1 MIKIDSTTWRAARRA
16 LERAIALYVEDPGV
30 AFIDLGLSAEK
41 PEPPIAV
48 RIHRRHHSGHNRKT
62 AVRLSDLPDL
72 GFPVEWRDCHFRFH
86 LQQRTTR
93 TSQSICQE
101 LCGGAPVVN
110 SAGRIFTL
118 GGMVRDRQTGHVMML
133 SSWHVLAG
141 AWAMGENV
149 LISRR
154 ISAAGA
160 ETNEVV
166 AEFTRN
172 AMSHGLDAAVSQL
185 KRPTPFR
192 SEQQGIGAIAGV
204 VLPQLGMPV
213 IKAGAGTGVTS
224 GRITGILGYSMQ
236 RYANRK
242 QLIGPLVYIAP
253 ENPEQEVSAP
263 GDSGAWW
270 LENATRRA
278 VALHFAGSDAPN
290 FALAFSMPEVLEALA
305 VDIDTTPAV
314 TTAAANPT
322 QFSQQAAP
330 EKPGV
335 SAELPPEPPVTAP
348 VSATEAALADTPGIE
363 SLIKDMITTA
373 DFTVISVIDQKAEK
387 LPRIL
392 ISNVF
397 KFILTKLA
405 KLAATLKT
413 RVLYRFVQATFVLLV
428 AMMMIAFDRHVKEN
442 RMNQNA
448 QIGQLQKDL
457 QHVRT
462 LATVDSVRQQQINR
476 IVVIIDRFNPEM
488 NSEMKF
494 NLAAEIYLMS
504 LKYHQLDVD
513 LICATITH
521 ESAKTWDPEVV
532 SFAGAMGL
540 MQILPSTGVQLARE
554 EGLTWTSTEDIL
566 FNPIY
571 NVRLGCRYLAMLV
584 SEYGLE
590 AGLAGYNGGDRQAR
604 HWRRGGRADSLLH
617 PETAYYVPAI
627 LKIYREYRSLRL

>member
-1 MIKIDSTTWRAARRA
+1 MMKIDSTTWRAARRA
-16 LERAIALYVEDPGV
+16 LERAIALYVEDPSV

-41 PEPPIAV
+41 PEPQLAV
-48 RIHRRHHSGHNRKT
+48 RIHRRHHAGHDRQMT
-62 AVRLSDLPDL
+62 ARMSDTPNL
-72 GFPVEWRDCHFRFH
+72 GFPVEFRDSHFRFH
-86 LQQRTTR
+86 LQQRAGQISQP
-93 TSQSICQE
+93 TSQE

-172 AMSHGLDAAVSQL
+172 AMSHGLDAAVSQAQS
-185 KRPTPFR
+185 PTPLR
-192 SEQQGIGAIAGV
+192 NEQQGIGAVAGV
-204 VLPQLGMPV
+204 ALPQLGMPV
-213 IKAGAGTGVTS
+213 IKSGAGTGVTS
-224 GRITGILGYSMQ
+224 GRITGILGYSLQ

-242 QLIGPLVYIAP
+242 QLIGPLVCIAP
-253 ENPEQEVSAP
+253 ENPAQEISAP

-270 LENATRRA
+270 LERSTRRA
-278 VALHFAGSDAPN
+278 VALHFAGSAKPN

-305 VDIDTTPAV
+305 VDIDSTSASM
-314 TTAAANPT
+314 AAAIIPAP
-322 QFSQQAAP
+322 FSQQEIP
-330 EKPGV
+330 EKV
-335 SAELPPEPPVTAP
+335 AISAASPPSPSLTTPVIP
-348 VSATEAALADTPGIE
+348 AALAGIE
-363 SLIKDMITTA
+363 ASIITSPVKDMITTA

-387 LPRIL
+387 PPRIFG
-392 ISNVF
+392 SNVF
-397 KFILTKLA
+397 KLVLTKLA

-488 NSEMKF
+488 NSEVKF
-494 NLAAEIYLMS
+494 NLAAEIYLLS

-554 EGLTWTSTEDIL
+554 EGLTWTSPEDIL
-566 FNPIY
+566 FNPIC

-604 HWRRGGRADSLLH
+604 RWRRGGRADSLLH

>member
-1 MIKIDSTTWRAARRA
+1 MMKIDSTTWRAARRA
-16 LERAIALYVEDPGV
+16 LERAIALYVEDLGV
-30 AFIDLGLSAEK
+30 AFIDLGLTTLPSESQL
-41 PEPPIAV
+41 AV
-48 RIHRRHHSGHNRKT
+48 RIHRRHHSGHNLKT

-72 GFPVEWRDCHFRFH
+72 GFPVELRDSHFRFH

-110 SAGRIFTL
+110 AAGRVFTL
-118 GGMVRDRQTGHVMML
+118 GGKVCDRQTGEAMVL
-133 SSWHVLAG
+133 SSWHVLAS
-141 AWAMGENV
+141 AWARGENV
-149 LISRR
+149 LIYHHPVAS
-154 ISAAGA
+154 
-160 ETNEVV
+160 ETNTNEGI
-166 AEFTRN
+166 AEFTRS
-172 AMSHGLDAAVSQL
+172 AISCGLDAATSRLHGSKLV
-185 KRPTPFR
+185 RN
-192 SEQQGIGAIAGV
+192 EQQGIGAVTGV

-224 GRITGILGYSMQ
+224 GLITGILGYSMQ

-242 QLIGPLVYIAP
+242 QLIGPLVCIAP

-305 VDIDTTPAV
+305 VDIDTTPAA
-314 TTAAANPT
+314 TIAAAIPV

-335 SAELPPEPPVTAP
+335 SVELPPEPPVTAP

-373 DFTVISVIDQKAEK
+373 DFEVISVIDQKEK
-387 LPRIL
+387 APRIL
-392 ISNVF
+392 GPNAF
-397 KFILTKLA
+397 QRILTKLA
-405 KLAATLKT
+405 ALAAALKK
-413 RVLYRFVQATFVLLV
+413 RVLYRFVQATFVLV
-428 AMMMIAFDRHVKEN
+428 FAMTMIAFDQQAKKN
-442 RMNQNA
+442 YIYQNE
-448 QIGQLQKDL
+448 QIGHLQKEF

-462 LATVDSVRQQQINR
+462 MAAVDSARQQQMSR

-488 NSEMKF
+488 NAEVKF

-521 ESAKTWDPEVV
+521 ESAKTWSPEAV

-540 MQILPSTGVQLARE
+540 MQILPSTGMLLAQQ
-554 EGLTWTSTEDIL
+554 EGLAWTSAEDIL

-571 NVRLGCRYLAMLV
+571 NVRLGCRYLAALV
-584 SEYGLE
+584 TEYGLE

-604 HWRRGGRADSLLH
+604 HWRRGGRTDSSLH

-627 LKIYREYRSLRL
+627 LKIYREYQSLRL